1 MRAKEFEKID
11 TGAFRQVMTPELRS
25 LGKAF
30 TGNGYTIRVVGGAV
44 RDLALKKMPKDVDLA
59 TDATPEQMIEL
70 FKDNNIRYKPT
81 GLQHGTITAIIDRIP
96 YEITTLRADT
106 ETDGRH
112 AEVEYVKDWKQDA
125 KRRDL
130 TYNAMSVDFS
140 GKLFDYYGGMDHLQD
155 RVSKFVGDPAE
166 RIQEDYLRIL
176 RYFRFQSKLE
186 DPNWD
191 SSTLGAIKDNVG
203 GLSKISPE
211 RIWSEVKKL
220 LTGRNAEESLKWMG
234 KTGVAN
240 SIGLPVANAGQIA
253 RLERTKNPIVPLSVL
268 VSNSSLAGS
277 WKMSKSESALLNFLV
292 TNKSKPLDRKS
303 AIDLLHAGNSKQA
316 VMDLLNVQGK
326 FNLADT
332 IRLYDKPEFPVAGKD
347 LIAQGMK
354 PGIEIGKILDKL
366 KLKWK
371 QSGYKLSK
379 DDLLRQIGKRSMQK

>member
-11 TGAFRQVMTPELRS
+11 TGAFRQVMTPELRT
-25 LGKAF
+25 LGKTF
-30 TGNGYTIRVVGGAV
+30 TGNGYSIRVVGGAV

-59 TDATPEQMIEL
+59 TDATPDQMIEL

-81 GLQHGTITAIIDRIP
+81 GLQHGTITAIIDRVP
-96 YEITTLRADT
+96 YEITTLRADK

-112 AEVEYVKDWKQDA
+112 AKVEYVKDWKADA

-155 RVSKFVGDPAE
+155 RVSKFVGDPGE
-166 RIQEDYLRIL
+166 RIKEDYLRIL
-176 RYFRFQSKLE
+176 RYFRFQSRLE

-191 SSTLGAIKDNVG
+191 NSTLGAIKDNVG

-220 LTGRNAEESLKWMG
+220 LTGRNAEESLKVMG

-292 TNKSKPLDRKS
+292 TNKNKPLDRKS

-316 VMDLLNVQGK
+316 VVDLSNVQGK

-347 LIAQGMK
+347 LIAKGMK

>member
-155 RVSKFVGDPAE
+155 RVSKFVGDPGE
-166 RIQEDYLRIL
+166 RIKEDYLRIL

-347 LIAQGMK
+347 LIAQGLK
-354 PGIEIGKILDKL
+354 PGLEIGKILDKL

>member
-11 TGAFRQVMTPELRS
+11 TGAFRQVMTPELRT

-81 GLQHGTITAIIDRIP
+81 GLQHGTITAIIDRVP
-96 YEITTLRADT
+96 YEITTLRADK

-112 AEVEYVKDWKQDA
+112 AKVEYVKDWKADA

-155 RVSKFVGDPAE
+155 RVSKFVGDPSE
-166 RIQEDYLRIL
+166 RIKEDYLRIL
-176 RYFRFQSKLE
+176 RYFRFQSRLE

-191 SSTLGAIKDNVG
+191 NSTLGAIKDNVG

-268 VSNSSLAGS
+268 VSNNSLAGS
-277 WKMSKSESALLNFLV
+277 WKMSKQESALLNFLV

-316 VMDLLNVQGK
+316 VVDLLNVQGK

-347 LIAQGMK
+347 LIAKGMK

>member
-11 TGAFRQVMTPELRS
+11 AGAFRQVMTPQLNS
-25 LGKAF
+25 LGKTF
-30 TGNGYTIRVVGGAV
+30 KSNGYTIRVVGGAV
-44 RDLALKKMPKDVDLA
+44 RDLALKKVPKDVDLA
-59 TDATPEQMIEL
+59 TDATPDQMIKL

-81 GLQHGTITAIIDRIP
+81 GLQHGTITAIIDRVP

-106 ETDGRH
+106 DTDGRH
-112 AEVEYVKDWKQDA
+112 AKVDFVKDWKEDA

-140 GKLFDYYGGMDHLQD
+140 GKLFDYYGGMDNLQD
-155 RVSKFVGDPAE
+155 RVSKFVGDPSE
-166 RIQEDYLRIL
+166 RIKEDYLRIL
-176 RYFRFQSKLE
+176 RYFRFQSRLE

-191 SSTLGAIKDNVG
+191 KDTLNAIKDNVG
-203 GLSKISPE
+203 GLARITPE

-220 LTGRNAEESLKWMG
+220 LVGRNAEESLKWMG

-240 SIGLPVANAGQIA
+240 SIGLPVDNAGQIA
-253 RLERTKNPIVPLSVL
+253 RLERSKNPIVPLAVL
-268 VSNSSLAGS
+268 VSNNNLAGS
-277 WKMSKSESALLNFLV
+277 WKMSNQESALLNFLV
-292 TNKSKPLDRKS
+292 THKDKPLDRDG

-316 VMDLLNVQGK
+316 VIDLLNVQSK

-354 PGIEIGKILDKL
+354 PGIEIGKLLDKL

-379 DDLLRQIGKRSMQK
+379 DDLLKQIGKRSMQK

>member
-11 TGAFRQVMTPELRS
+11 AGAFRQVMTPQLNS
-25 LGKAF
+25 LGKTF
-30 TGNGYTIRVVGGAV
+30 KSNGYTIRVVGGAV
-44 RDLALKKMPKDVDLA
+44 RDLALKKVPKDVDLA
-59 TDATPEQMIEL
+59 TDAAPDQMIKL

-81 GLQHGTITAIIDRIP
+81 GLQHGTITAIIDRVP

-106 ETDGRH
+106 DTDGRH
-112 AEVEYVKDWKQDA
+112 AKVDFVKDWKEDA

-140 GKLFDYYGGMDHLQD
+140 GKLFDYYGGMDNLQD
-155 RVSKFVGDPAE
+155 RVSKFVGDPSE
-166 RIQEDYLRIL
+166 RIKEDYLRIL

-191 SSTLGAIKDNVG
+191 KDTLNAIKDNVG
-203 GLSKISPE
+203 GLARITPE

-220 LTGRNAEESLKWMG
+220 LVGRNAEESLKWMG

-240 SIGLPVANAGQIA
+240 SIGLPVDNAGQIA
-253 RLERTKNPIVPLSVL
+253 RLERSKNPIVPLAVL
-268 VSNSSLAGS
+268 VSNNNLAGS
-277 WKMSKSESALLNFLV
+277 WKMSNQESALLNFLV
-292 TNKSKPLDRKS
+292 THKDKPLDRDG

-316 VMDLLNVQGK
+316 VIDLLNVQSK

-354 PGIEIGKILDKL
+354 PGIEIGKLLDKL

-379 DDLLRQIGKRSMQK
+379 DDLLKQIGKRSMQK

>member
-1 MRAKEFEKID
+1 
-11 TGAFRQVMTPELRS
+11 MTPELRT
-25 LGKAF
+25 LGKTF
-30 TGNGYTIRVVGGAV
+30 TGNGYSIRVVGGAV

-59 TDATPEQMIEL
+59 TDATPDQMIEL

-81 GLQHGTITAIIDRIP
+81 GLQHGTITAIIDRVP
-96 YEITTLRADT
+96 YEITTLRADK

-112 AEVEYVKDWKQDA
+112 AKVEYVKDWKADA

-155 RVSKFVGDPAE
+155 RVSKFVGDPGE
-166 RIQEDYLRIL
+166 RIKEDYLRIL
-176 RYFRFQSKLE
+176 RYFRFQSRLE

-191 SSTLGAIKDNVG
+191 NSTLGAIKDNVG

-220 LTGRNAEESLKWMG
+220 LTGRNAEESLKVMG

-292 TNKSKPLDRKS
+292 TNKNKPLDRKS

-316 VMDLLNVQGK
+316 VVDLSNVQGK

-347 LIAQGMK
+347 LIAKGMK

>member
-11 TGAFRQVMTPELRS
+11 TGAFRQVMTPELRT
-25 LGKAF
+25 LGKTF
-30 TGNGYTIRVVGGAV
+30 TGNGYSIRVVGGAV

-59 TDATPEQMIEL
+59 TDATPDQMIEL

-81 GLQHGTITAIIDRIP
+81 GLQHGTITAIIDRVP
-96 YEITTLRADT
+96 YEITTLRADK

-112 AEVEYVKDWKQDA
+112 AKVEYVKDWKADA

-155 RVSKFVGDPAE
+155 RVSKFVGDPGE
-166 RIQEDYLRIL
+166 RIKEDYLRIL
-176 RYFRFQSKLE
+176 RYFRFQSRLE

-191 SSTLGAIKDNVG
+191 NSTLGAIKDNVG

-220 LTGRNAEESLKWMG
+220 LTGRNAEESLKVMG

-316 VMDLLNVQGK
+316 VVDLSNVQGK

-347 LIAQGMK
+347 LIAKGMK

>member
-11 TGAFRQVMTPELRS
+11 AGAFRQVMTPQLNS
-25 LGKAF
+25 LGKTF
-30 TGNGYTIRVVGGAV
+30 KSNGYTIRVVGGAV
-44 RDLALKKMPKDVDLA
+44 RDLALKKVPKDVDLA
-59 TDATPEQMIEL
+59 TDATPDQMIKL

-81 GLQHGTITAIIDRIP
+81 GLQHGTITAIIDRVP

-106 ETDGRH
+106 DTDGRH
-112 AEVEYVKDWKQDA
+112 AKVDFVKDWKEDA

-140 GKLFDYYGGMDHLQD
+140 GKLFDYYGGMDNLQD
-155 RVSKFVGDPAE
+155 RVSKFVGDPSE
-166 RIQEDYLRIL
+166 RIKEDYLRIL

-191 SSTLGAIKDNVG
+191 KDTLNAIKDNVG
-203 GLSKISPE
+203 GLARITPE

-220 LTGRNAEESLKWMG
+220 LVGRNAEESLKWMG

-240 SIGLPVANAGQIA
+240 SIGLPVDNAGQIA
-253 RLERTKNPIVPLSVL
+253 RLERSKNPIVPLAVL
-268 VSNSSLAGS
+268 VSNNNLAGS
-277 WKMSKSESALLNFLV
+277 WKMSNQESALLNFLV
-292 TNKSKPLDRKS
+292 THKDKPLDRDG

-316 VMDLLNVQGK
+316 VIDLLNVQSK

-354 PGIEIGKILDKL
+354 PGIEIGKLLDKL

-379 DDLLRQIGKRSMQK
+379 DDLLKQIGKRSMQK

>member
-155 RVSKFVGDPAE
+155 RVSKFVGDPGE
-166 RIQEDYLRIL
+166 RIKEDYLRIL

-303 AIDLLHAGNSKQA
+303 AIDLLHAGNSKQS

>member
-59 TDATPEQMIEL
+59 TDATPQQMIEL
-70 FKDNNIRYKPT
+70 FKDKNIRYKPT

-191 SSTLGAIKDNVG
+191 NSTLGAIKDNVS

-240 SIGLPVANAGQIA
+240 AIGLPVANAGQIA

-268 VSNSSLAGS
+268 VSNNSLAGS
-277 WKMSKSESALLNFLV
+277 WKMSRQESALLNFLV
-292 TNKSKPLDRKS
+292 TNKSKTIDRNS

>member
-11 TGAFRQVMTPELRS
+11 AGAFRQVMTPQLNS
-25 LGKAF
+25 LGKTF
-30 TGNGYTIRVVGGAV
+30 KSNGYTIRVVGGAV
-44 RDLALKKMPKDVDLA
+44 RDLALKKVPKDVDLA
-59 TDATPEQMIEL
+59 TDATPDQMIKL

-81 GLQHGTITAIIDRIP
+81 GLQHGTITAIIDRVP

-106 ETDGRH
+106 DTDGRH
-112 AEVEYVKDWKQDA
+112 AKVDFVKDWKEDA

-140 GKLFDYYGGMDHLQD
+140 GKLFDYYGGMDNLQD
-155 RVSKFVGDPAE
+155 RVSKFVGDPSE
-166 RIQEDYLRIL
+166 RIKEDYLRIL

-191 SSTLGAIKDNVG
+191 KDTLNAIKDNVG
-203 GLSKISPE
+203 GLARITPE

-220 LTGRNAEESLKWMG
+220 LVGRNAEESLKWMG

-240 SIGLPVANAGQIA
+240 SIGLPVDNAGQIA
-253 RLERTKNPIVPLSVL
+253 RLERSKNPIVPLAVL
-268 VSNSSLAGS
+268 VSNNNLAGS
-277 WKMSKSESALLNFLV
+277 WKMSNQESALLNFLV
-292 TNKSKPLDRKS
+292 AHKDKPLDRDG

-316 VMDLLNVQGK
+316 VIDLLNVQSK

-354 PGIEIGKILDKL
+354 PGIEIGKLLDKL

-379 DDLLRQIGKRSMQK
+379 DDLLKQIGKRSMQK

>member
-155 RVSKFVGDPAE
+155 RVSKFVGDPGE
-166 RIQEDYLRIL
+166 RIKEDYLRIL